1 MCAVRRAFKSCL
13 AAAGALGRRPR
24 GATILIY
31 HRVGG
36 GSPDERDVDR
46 SFFETQMDQL
56 VDAPVVALD
65 RAVEQLQ
72 AGNEQPAVVLTFDD
86 GFADVYD
93 NAWPLLRE
101 RSLPFTIYVAS
112 AHIGGT
118 MHWEGSTAKDTGAA
132 ALSWDQLGEMVAS
145 GLCTVGNHTHTHA
158 RPEVLDVAELDGCT
172 ELVQREL
179 GVVPRHFAYPWG
191 LPVPR
196 LDQTLRARFDS
207 AVTGR
212 LGRNTAATDPLRLNR
227 LPVRGSDP
235 LSFFEAKVFGSLAPE
250 RAYAAVVGA
259 AKRAGVPA

>member
-1 MCAVRRAFKSCL
+1 MRTTLKACL
-13 AAAGALGRRPR
+13 AAASGVGSRPR

-36 GSPDERDVDR
+36 GSPDERDVDTAT
-46 SFFETQMDQL
+46 FEAQADRL
-56 VDAPVVALD
+56 ADAPVVPLEE
-65 RAVEQLQ
+65 AVARLTSGDER
-72 AGNEQPAVVLTFDD
+72 PTVVLTFDD
-86 GFADVYD
+86 GFADVYE
-93 NAWPLLRE
+93 NAWPILRE

-158 RPEVLDVAELDGCT
+158 RPEVLDEHELDRCT
-172 ELVQREL
+172 DVVRREL
-179 GVVPRHFAYPWG
+179 AVVPRHFAYPWG

-196 LDQTLRARFDS
+196 LDHAFQARFDS

-212 LGRNTAATDPLRLNR
+212 LGRNTSRTDPLRLNR
-227 LPVRGSDP
+227 IPVRGSDP
-235 LSFFEAKVFGSLAPE
+235 LPFFDAKVFGSLAPE